1 MITSNIIVASTM
13 ALSGWLMTAVSF
25 QAMMILIVITIT
37 AMLILDRVKIW
48 YYRNEGFL
56 KSSLS
61 IFL

>member
-1 MITSNIIVASTM
+1 
-13 ALSGWLMTAVSF
+13 
-25 QAMMILIVITIT
+25 MMILIVITIT